1 MKVHE
6 AEDMNKERKGS
17 VSACK
22 KLLFSYKDRKKR
34 AGVIFYR
41 GILITIIVKY
51 SIRTAQ

>member
-6 AEDMNKERKGS
+6 AEDVNKERKGS

-22 KLLFSYKDRKKR
+22 KLSFAYKDRKKR

-41 GILITIIVKY
+41 GILILVKY